1 MALGPGSQVI
11 GSTTY
16 VLGAR
21 LFQGGEG
28 GIYAVQGRADVYA
41 KLFDKPVGKAK
52 FDKLSALVQKRSPAL
67 ERVAAWP
74 LELLADSN
82 LVVVGILIPVIV
94 GGRPLHAVFS
104 PKDRLTHTPTASQV
118 TLTATAAHLAS
129 AVADFHDAGL
139 VVGDLSAANV
149 LMVNDG
155 SVRIIDCDSVQVGN
169 YPCDVGLPEMLAP
182 ELQGQT
188 LSQTLRKPT
197 ADIFTLAILIHQIL
211 GLGRNPFAGNGDMQ
225 LPVAIKQGL
234 HTLRKGG
241 NNAFQ
246 AVGLTPGEIMS
257 SAIINMLAK
266 SFEASLPASRPSAR
280 EWAKALRTFE
290 SSLVACSMN
299 TTHAYPAQ
307 RAGCPWCRLE
317 VAGKKSFFY
326 PTVRAAP
333 VYARPVSTYTSTPT
347 RAATLT
353 YSIPV
358 QHRPLSWNLPQV
370 RLPLPSGRQWLGIA
384 AAGFCYVVAMQPN
397 EPRSHYTPS
406 PTADVVD
413 ESEPS
418 KRTKSK
424 RASKAQD
431 AQSKVAK
438 SKRVTE
444 PEDAW
449 KTAVKVPIE
458 TGRRQS
464 REPARETGATPW
476 GNSGVRSAPSAS
488 TQPVFAKPIPTEP
501 PRDRRSPRD
510 AAPLPWGNTAGAFD
524 PSRYQQPVI
533 VKPGP
538 PEPPRYR
545 QPPRRDCRDLIDIV
559 DGCFLKRFIR

>member
-16 VLGAR
+16 VLSAR

-41 KLFDKPVGKAK
+41 KLFDKPVDKAK

-74 LELLADSN
+74 LELLADSGHI
-82 LVVVGILIPVIV
+82 VVGILIPAIV
-94 GGRPLHAVFS
+94 GARPLHAVFS
-104 PKDRLTHTPTASQV
+104 PKDRLTHTPTASQLS
-118 TLTATAAHLAS
+118 LTATAAHLAS

-139 VVGDLSAANV
+139 IIGDLSAANV
-149 LMVNDG
+149 LVLNDG

-234 HTLRKGG
+234 HTLKGS
-241 NNAFQ
+241 NNAFL
-246 AVGLTPGEIMS
+246 AVGLTPAEIMTP
-257 SAIINMLAK
+257 AIINMLAR

-280 EWAKALRTFE
+280 EWAKALQTFE
-290 SSLVACSMN
+290 GSLVACGMN

-307 RAGCPWCRLE
+307 RVGCPWCRLE

-333 VYARPVSTYTSTPT
+333 VYARPVSTYTPAPT
-347 RAATLT
+347 RAATPT

-358 QHRPLSWNLPQV
+358 QRRRLPLSWRLPRV
-370 RLPLPSGRQWLGIA
+370 RLPRPSGRQWFGA
-384 AAGFCYVVAMQPN
+384 AATGFCEVVP
-397 EPRSHYTPS
+397 
-406 PTADVVD
+406 VV
-413 ESEPS
+413 
-418 KRTKSK
+418 
-424 RASKAQD
+424 
-431 AQSKVAK
+431 
-438 SKRVTE
+438 
-444 PEDAW
+444 
-449 KTAVKVPIE
+449 
-458 TGRRQS
+458 
-464 REPARETGATPW
+464 
-476 GNSGVRSAPSAS
+476 
-488 TQPVFAKPIPTEP
+488 
-501 PRDRRSPRD
+501 
-510 AAPLPWGNTAGAFD
+510 
-524 PSRYQQPVI
+524 
-533 VKPGP
+533 
-538 PEPPRYR
+538 
-545 QPPRRDCRDLIDIV
+545 
-559 DGCFLKRFIR
+559 